1 MTGYSKVFNMAKN
14 VIGGDLAKIFD
25 ANLLIILVTSTD
37 PIGVVL
43 RIHFC
48 IEAFLDLWC
57 KKITNTEDFFDFG
70 FIGFDKKLSIAKKL
84 GFPEDVACAFKRIN
98 KIRNKFAHDID
109 AQIQLNEL
117 NELRREIDIIET
129 FNVESFKISEMK
141 IESKNI
147 LIKWNEDL
155 SAIKKIVL
163 LYSTLSLKLF
173 LRYRYEFEIKGV
185 EFKYLE

>member
-1 MTGYSKVFNMAKN
+1 MTDNI
-14 VIGGDLAKIFD
+14 IGGDLAKIFD
-25 ANLLIILVTSTD
+25 ANLFIILMTSTD

-109 AQIQLNEL
+109 AEIKITEL
-117 NELRREIDIIET
+117 NELRREIDTIET
-129 FNVESFKISEMK
+129 FDEHSFKISEMK
-141 IESKNI
+141 IETKDS
-147 LIKWNEDL
+147 LIKWDNDL
-155 SAIKKIVL
+155 TVIKRLVF

-173 LRYRYEFEIKGV
+173 HMYRYEFYSKGV
-185 EFKYLE
+185 ASKFLE